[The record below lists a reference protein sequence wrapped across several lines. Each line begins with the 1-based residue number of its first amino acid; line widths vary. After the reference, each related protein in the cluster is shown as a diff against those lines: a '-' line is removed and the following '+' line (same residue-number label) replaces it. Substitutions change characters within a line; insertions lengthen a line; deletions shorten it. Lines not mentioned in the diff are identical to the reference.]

1 MKKIIPVMSLLL
13 LVAFSTSA
21 LSANQ
26 VASFGKD
33 KGFSLL
39 LECSFEATDRNSY
52 LVGPLTGSRCSFDSE
67 RHILQCRSS
76 VYQYGNSTSIKTGEF
91 TCNGVSKLQEGVQ
104 TKNRGCLFSVQKI
117 PGVKKPFD
125 CVIQDLQPD
134 KN

>member
-33 KGFSLL
+33 KGFGLV

-52 LVGPLTGSRCSFDSE
+52 VVGPLRGSGCSFDSE

-76 VYQYGNSTSIKTGEF
+76 VYQYDTTPIKTGEF

-104 TKNRGCLFSVQKI
+104 TKNKGCLFSVQKI

-125 CVIQDLQPD
+125 CLIQDLQPD